1 MPRPA
6 PGQIHCMI
14 FFFLF
19 FFSLSTGKQLYLS
32 CVEMKDAHR
41 KSCFQKT
48 DSRSEYRQPAAVQ
61 FSTHPFKTLL
71 LFNSAAVSPSR
82 YRIPPRYG
90 KLLFYFDY
98 PTASQSHRL
107 RRIDRCIS
115 RKFNRKLTFRR
126 ADRASFRRPPQRH
139 PTGLGTAP
147 GRPAGSAAAAAAAR
161 LSPDTIFCVLSRR
174 AWGAPG

>member
-1 MPRPA
+1 M
-6 PGQIHCMI
+6 HV
-14 FFFLF
+14 FFVFC
-19 FFSLSTGKQLYLS
+19 FSLSTGKQLYLS

-48 DSRSEYRQPAAVQ
+48 DSRSEYRPPAAVQ

-90 KLLFYFDY
+90 KSLSYFHY
-98 PTASQSHRL
+98 PTADQSHRL
-107 RRIDRCIS
+107 RRIDCCIS

-126 ADRASFRRPPQRH
+126 ADRASFRRPPQRR
-139 PTGLGTAP
+139 PIGLGTAP
-147 GRPAGSAAAAAAAR
+147 GRPAGSAAAAAAK
-161 LSPDTIFCVLSRR
+161 LSPDTIFCVFSRR
-174 AWGAPG
+174 ARGAPG